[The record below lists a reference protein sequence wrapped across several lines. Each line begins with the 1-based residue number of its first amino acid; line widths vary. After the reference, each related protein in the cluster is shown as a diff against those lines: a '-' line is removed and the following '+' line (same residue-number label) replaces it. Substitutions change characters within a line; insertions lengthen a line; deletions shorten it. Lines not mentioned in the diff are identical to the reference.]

1 MTFIFTLQHG
11 HLPLPPLLWDV
22 CVDIKKYAMA
32 NGPPTHHHQ
41 CRFLTVVN
49 LNLFTFSS
57 TVTLQNIASLPV
69 FTSIRLPFS
78 SSLHYFFVLPMKSF
92 PNFVEIYVLI
102 IFFICSTVHIL
113 VHYLFCRFS
122 SHFVIFCFV
131 QTLVAFT
138 ATGLGLTGIEYLAY
152 GKHRRVMIDEFTHQL
167 DERDKKIAKIKKDI
181 LKSTST

>member
-92 PNFVEIYVLI
+92 PNFVEVYVLI
-102 IFFICSTVHIL
+102 IFFICSTVHTL
-113 VHYLFCRFS
+113 VHYL
-122 SHFVIFCFV
+122 
-131 QTLVAFT
+131 
-138 ATGLGLTGIEYLAY
+138 LGLCAYVKVETAWKASGEYFCY
-152 GKHRRVMIDEFTHQL
+152 GVKQALHAVR
-167 DERDKKIAKIKKDI
+167 K
-181 LKSTST
+181 